1 MNTVQIIGVCL
12 IAAGALY
19 FAGLFAYGKLKNYKP
34 SPALTVV
41 SSDAPA
47 PIGISEYLA
56 LVELAAPT
64 ATAEVRW
71 EYVAVGCTEADVLRN
86 EVARLGKTSQVKVQT

>member
-1 MNTVQIIGVCL
+1 MTTTQIIGAVL
-12 IAAGALY
+12 LTLGALY
-19 FAGLFAYGKLKNYKP
+19 GAGLFTYGKLKGHKP
-34 SPALTVV
+34 SPALTVF

-71 EYVAVGCTEADVLRN
+71 EYVAVGCTEADVLRK
-86 EVARLGKTSQVKVQT
+86 EVARLGGDTKS